1 MIKIV
6 QGLISIVINISIEHI
21 QEEFQLGLFGSSKKR
36 NLFGHR
42 VNIV

>member
-6 QGLISIVINISIEHI
+6 QGLITIEHM

-36 NLFGHR
+36 NLFGDR
-42 VNIV
+42 VSIV

>member
-6 QGLISIVINISIEHI
+6 QELISSVINISIEHM

-36 NLFGHR
+36 NLFGDR
-42 VNIV
+42 VSIV